1 MKSDF
6 FAPFTNLYPIQ
17 KTLRRELKPL
27 NENFEHDPSLSSLR
41 NSEIPQRD
49 EQREKD
55 YQAIKPLLDEL
66 HNQFITE
73 SLQSLE
79 PQDRSDFVLFYQTY
93 QKKKKNKAEL
103 SEKELKSLDEEFES
117 RTKALRA
124 TIGTSFSNTAE
135 LRKSNPD
142 YVSEK
147 GKPFLTQKSYKI
159 LTEAGVLWLLE
170 KKYASDLEKLALI
183 RRFGNFFTYFTGFNQ
198 NRENY
203 YATDEKATAV
213 AYRAINENLLTFAN
227 NCELF
232 EKLSVLSLSELEKK
246 IFNPDSYSEY
256 LTQSGIDFYNEML
269 ANIRSKANL
278 YTQEHKTK
286 LPQPK
291 LLYKQIWSPRGN
303 TIPFDL
309 ITSEAEFQKLLEFSE
324 WKIGRKLE
332 ALFIIFFELKKLKL
346 NTLF

>member
-6 FAPFTNLYPIQ
+6 FVPFTNLYPIQ

-79 PQDRSDFVLFYQTY
+79 TQDRSDFVLFYQTY

-103 SEKELKSLDEEFES
+103 SEKELKILEEFES
-117 RTKALRA
+117 RTKALRSA
-124 TIGTSFSNTAE
+124 IGTSFSNTAE

-142 YVSEK
+142 YVNEK

-159 LTEAGVLWLLE
+159 LTEAGVL
-170 KKYASDLEKLALI
+170 
-183 RRFGNFFTYFTGFNQ
+183 
-198 NRENY
+198 
-203 YATDEKATAV
+203 
-213 AYRAINENLLTFAN
+213 
-227 NCELF
+227 
-232 EKLSVLSLSELEKK
+232 
-246 IFNPDSYSEY
+246 
-256 LTQSGIDFYNEML
+256 
-269 ANIRSKANL
+269 
-278 YTQEHKTK
+278 
-286 LPQPK
+286 
-291 LLYKQIWSPRGN
+291 
-303 TIPFDL
+303 
-309 ITSEAEFQKLLEFSE
+309 
-324 WKIGRKLE
+324 
-332 ALFIIFFELKKLKL
+332 
-346 NTLF
+346 

>member
-1 MKSDF
+1 MTKPF
-6 FAPFTNLYPIQ
+6 FSQFTNLYPIQ

-27 NENFEHDPSLSSLR
+27 NEKFEHDPALSALR
-41 NSEIPQRD
+41 NSDIPQRD

-79 PQDRSDFVLFYQTY
+79 TQNRSDFVLFYQTY

-124 TIGTSFSNTAE
+124 AIGTSFSNTAE

-159 LTEAGVLWLLE
+159 LTEAGVL
-170 KKYASDLEKLALI
+170 
-183 RRFGNFFTYFTGFNQ
+183 
-198 NRENY
+198 
-203 YATDEKATAV
+203 
-213 AYRAINENLLTFAN
+213 
-227 NCELF
+227 
-232 EKLSVLSLSELEKK
+232 
-246 IFNPDSYSEY
+246 
-256 LTQSGIDFYNEML
+256 
-269 ANIRSKANL
+269 
-278 YTQEHKTK
+278 
-286 LPQPK
+286 
-291 LLYKQIWSPRGN
+291 
-303 TIPFDL
+303 
-309 ITSEAEFQKLLEFSE
+309 
-324 WKIGRKLE
+324 
-332 ALFIIFFELKKLKL
+332 
-346 NTLF
+346 